1 MKTIG
6 ESMINSLKLQVI
18 MNGVWDIED
27 AIENDISFQDHLS
40 EQMKLDDGLTEE
52 TLLDLINE
60 FYDFN
65 EFGGLTTD
73 FVSNLME
80 VLMPKYVRF
89 KFINDVQG
97 EMLKRAT
104 ERIIE
109 KRQKVVEDMNY
120 DPESKLRSYLN
131 G

>member
-27 AIENDISFQDHLS
+27 ALEKNVDLQINLED
-40 EQMKLDDGLTEE
+40 KLLMDGTFTEE
-52 TLLDLINE
+52 VLLDLINE

-89 KFINDVQG
+89 KFINEVQG

-104 ERIIE
+104 ERIKE
-109 KRQKVVEDMNY
+109 KLDRY
-120 DPESKLRSYLN
+120 GYFLES
-131 G
+131 

>member
-6 ESMINSLKLQVI
+6 EQMINSLRLQVV

-80 VLMPKYVRF
+80 VLMPTYVRF
-89 KFINDVQG
+89 KFINEVQG
-97 EMLKRAT
+97 EMLKKAC